1 MTTCQLATLNAP
13 RPFSRTTRNTF
24 AVLQLALAFICWQP
38 LNSEGAETL
47 TFCYESVDVRPW
59 RTVDG
64 MGLNFDLI
72 NGAAAKLGIQ
82 IKYEGIPWKRCLSEL
97 KANRMDGAF
106 GVSFKTDRL
115 DIGVYPGGNQPD
127 ETKRL
132 FTDGYMLLRNK
143 GSNVTWDGKTIGGL
157 EGAVGIQLGYSVGDQ
172 LKSMNIPVDDGS
184 INLRELVRKL
194 VAGRIGA
201 AAIGGSD
208 ANYLSSKEPTLAK
221 QFEILPIPLVEKP
234 YFLMLSHR
242 VVDANPGRA
251 QRLWKAIEL
260 ERKSASYL
268 KKEEAALKGLTH

>member
-1 MTTCQLATLNAP
+1 MTQPPKLPP
-13 RPFSRTTRNTF
+13 RSHFTQAARGAV
-24 AVLQLALAFICWQP
+24 AVLRLALACLCLQP
-38 LNSEGAETL
+38 LTSGAAETL

-59 RTVDG
+59 RTVEG
-64 MGLNFDLI
+64 TGLNFDLI
-72 NGAAAKLGIQ
+72 NAAAAKLGIQ

-115 DIGVYPGGNQPD
+115 DTGVYPGGSQPD
-127 ETKRL
+127 DSKRL

-143 GSNVTWDGKTIGGL
+143 GSKVTWDGKSIGGL

-172 LKSMNIPVDDGS
+172 LRSMNIPVDDGS

-208 ANYLSSKEPTLAK
+208 ATYLSSKEPTLAK
-221 QFEILPIPLVEKP
+221 QFEILPIPLVQKP
-234 YFLMLSHR
+234 YFLMLSHQ
-242 VVDANPGRA
+242 VFDANPERA
-251 QRLWKAIEL
+251 LRFWKAIET
-260 ERKSASYL
+260 ERKSAAYV
-268 KKEEAALKGLTH
+268 KREQAALQGLAR